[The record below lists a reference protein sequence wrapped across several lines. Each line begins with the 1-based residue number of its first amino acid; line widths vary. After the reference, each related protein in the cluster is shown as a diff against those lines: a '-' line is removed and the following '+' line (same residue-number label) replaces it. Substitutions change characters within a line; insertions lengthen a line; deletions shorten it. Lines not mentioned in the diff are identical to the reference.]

1 MVGRICNIFL
11 PFTAP
16 THHDAVFFLLLFFSS
31 FSPPS
36 QWIDVWIVVLTSAP
50 GPLPSLTVETDIPAP
65 SVMDATVEIRG
76 KKRGAVG
83 YEKMVI
89 CAKKKGKCDSVAALA
104 LHSRKK
110 KFNCTGCRSHTHRY
124 IYASRLLTS
133 TKKAH
138 VCIERRVSE
147 QKFFKKSNSKLVR

>member
-11 PFTAP
+11 PLTAP
-16 THHDAVFFLLLFFSS
+16 THHDAVFFFLLFFSS

-50 GPLPSLTVETDIPAP
+50 GPLPSSTVETDIPAP

-76 KKRGAVG
+76 RKRGAVG

-110 KFNCTGCRSHTHRY
+110 KVQLHWLQVTY
-124 IYASRLLTS
+124 AQIYLSVPI
-133 TKKAH
+133 AH
-138 VCIERRVSE
+138 VDEESAC
-147 QKFFKKSNSKLVR
+147 LH